1 MKSGINNFKQ
11 SLQAAYEEWLAENHS
26 SLSPPP
32 VPPLT
37 MNILMEYEQ
46 EIEKELLRQ
55 QEARN
60 VIKEYEE
67 SWL

>member
-1 MKSGINNFKQ
+1 MTSIQSFKH
-11 SLQAAYEEWLAENHS
+11 SLQNAYEEWLAENHS
-26 SLSPPP
+26 SLSTPPT
-32 VPPLT
+32 VPLT

-46 EIEKELLRQ
+46 EIEEELLRQ